1 VFGSNEAIVTKKINR
16 HREEV
21 MHAVLR
27 SYSGQGAKELFD
39 LLERNKAEVE
49 RLIRGIAGFVG
60 FNLVRTAEGGFTVS
74 IFRDKTGTGESVR
87 VAREWIAK
95 NGGNVGA
102 APPAVSEGAVVLD
115 VR

>member
-1 VFGSNEAIVTKKINR
+1 
-16 HREEV
+16 

-27 SYSGQGAKELFD
+27 SYSGQGAKQLFD
-39 LLERNKAEVE
+39 VLEANKAEIE
-49 RLIRGIAGFVG
+49 RLVRGIGGFVG
-60 FNLVRTAEGGFTVS
+60 FNLVRTDAGGFTVS
-74 IFRDKTGTGESVR
+74 IFRDKAGCDESVR

-95 NGGNVGA
+95 NGGNTGA

>member
-1 VFGSNEAIVTKKINR
+1 
-16 HREEV
+16 

-39 LLERNKAEVE
+39 VLERSKSEIG
-49 RLIRGIAGFVG
+49 RLARGIDGFVG
-60 FNLVRTAEGGFTVS
+60 FDIVRTPEGGFTVS
-74 IFRDKTGTGESVR
+74 IYRDKAGADESVR

-95 NGGNVGA
+95 NGGNITA
-102 APPAVSEGAVVLD
+102 APPAIAEGAVVLD

>member
-1 VFGSNEAIVTKKINR
+1 
-16 HREEV
+16 

-27 SYSGQGAKELFD
+27 NYSGQGAKELFD
-39 LLERNKAEVE
+39 VLERNKAEIE
-49 RLIRGIAGFVG
+49 RLVRGIAGFVG
-60 FNLVRTAEGGFTVS
+60 FNLVRTSNGGFTVS
-74 IFRDKTGTGESVR
+74 IFQDKAGTDESVR